1 MGTNVHL
8 NSIMTL
14 EEHLQPFNDAVQILI
29 DMCSFDAN
37 SQKQK
42 TYSEMQ
48 SIAEDDM
55 PAHLEKFRQAIK
67 DSYKT
72 SEDSDEDDDEDGIY
86 EEERSE
92 VSNNND
98 KTVADLEG
106 NVDVLNDYIITLTSE
121 LYSTVESSFE
131 IGTVSKTVSSI
142 GTQLTTIY
150 TDLGD
155 AQKVKDTYSSLTSDH
170 KRLKS
175 HLDTIEQ
182 QKEEDE
188 KKQKL
193 ARCKSLCDELK
204 GGVKL
209 SSQARENAQI
219 FIGGAMSSINAL
231 EDILQ
236 DEKLDVEDLR
246 VELSNLNSSYQSITD
261 WHETWRQ
268 NA

>member
-1 MGTNVHL
+1 MA
-8 NSIMTL
+8 L

-29 DMCSFDAN
+29 DMCSFDEN
-37 SQKQK
+37 SEKQR
-42 TYSEMQ
+42 TYTEMQ

-55 PAHLEKFRQAIK
+55 PAHLNDFKQAIK
-67 DSYKT
+67 DSYTT
-72 SEDSDEDDDEDGIY
+72 SEDDDEDDIY

-106 NVDVLNDYIITLTSE
+106 SVDVLNDYITTLANE
-121 LYSTVESSFE
+121 LYATVENSFE
-131 IGTVSKTVSSI
+131 IGTVSKTISSI
-142 GTQLTTIY
+142 GTQLTTIS
-150 TDLGD
+150 TDMGN
-155 AQKVKDTYSSLTSDH
+155 AQKVKDAYGFLVSDH
-170 KRLKS
+170 KALKS
-175 HLDTIEQ
+175 HLDKVEQ

-219 FIGGAMSSINAL
+219 FIGGAISSINAL

-246 VELSNLNSSYQSITD
+246 VEVSNLNSSYQGIMD
-261 WHETWRQ
+261 WYGTWRQ

>member
-14 EEHLQPFNDAVQILI
+14 EEHLQPFNDAVQVLI
-29 DMCSFDAN
+29 DMCSFDAD

-42 TYSEMQ
+42 TYTEMQ

-55 PAHLEKFRQAIK
+55 PAHLEKFKQAIK

-72 SEDSDEDDDEDGIY
+72 SEDSDEDDNEDGIY

-106 NVDVLNDYIITLTSE
+106 NVDVLNDYITTLASE
-121 LYSTVESSFE
+121 LGATVENSFE
-131 IGTVSKTVSSI
+131 LSNVRKSVSSI

-150 TDLGD
+150 SDLGD
-155 AQKVKDTYSSLTSDH
+155 ARKVKDAYSSLTSDH

-219 FIGGAMSSINAL
+219 FIGGAISSINAL

-246 VELSNLNSSYQSITD
+246 VELSNLNSSYQSIMD
-261 WHETWRQ
+261 WYGTWRQ

>member
-1 MGTNVHL
+1 MA
-8 NSIMTL
+8 L
-14 EEHLQPFNDAVQILI
+14 EEHLQPFNDEVQILI

-67 DSYKT
+67 GNYKT
-72 SEDSDEDDDEDGIY
+72 SEDSNEDGIY

-92 VSNNND
+92 LPNNND

-106 NVDVLNDYIITLTSE
+106 SVDVLNDYITTLTSE

-142 GTQLTTIY
+142 GTQLTTIS
-150 TDLGD
+150 TDMGD
-155 AQKVKDTYSSLTSDH
+155 AKEVKDAYSELTSDH

-246 VELSNLNSSYQSITD
+246 VELSNLNSSYQSIMD

>member
-1 MGTNVHL
+1 
-8 NSIMTL
+8 MTL

-29 DMCSFDAN
+29 DMCSFDEN

-42 TYSEMQ
+42 TYTEMQ

-72 SEDSDEDDDEDGIY
+72 SENSDEDDNEDGIY

-98 KTVADLEG
+98 KKVADLEG
-106 NVDVLNDYIITLTSE
+106 NVNVLDDQIATLKDE
-121 LYSTVESSFE
+121 LGSTVENSFE
-131 IGTVSKTVSSI
+131 IGVVSSTISSI
-142 GTQLTTIY
+142 GAQLTTIN
-150 TDLGD
+150 TDMGD
-155 AQKVKDTYSSLTSDH
+155 AQKVKDAYGTLVSDH
-170 KRLKS
+170 KALKN
-175 HLDTIEQ
+175 HLNKVEV

-246 VELSNLNSSYQSITD
+246 VELSNLNSSYQSIMD

>member
-8 NSIMTL
+8 NSIMAL
-14 EEHLQPFNDAVQILI
+14 EEYLQPFNDEVQILI
-29 DMCSFDAN
+29 EMCSFDSD

-55 PAHLEKFRQAIK
+55 PAHLNNFKQAIK

-72 SEDSDEDDDEDGIY
+72 SEDSDEDDNEDGMY

-106 NVDVLNDYIITLTSE
+106 SVEILDSYITTLADE
-121 LYSTVESSFE
+121 LDATVENSFE
-131 IGTVSKTVSSI
+131 IGVVSSTLSSI

-150 TDLGD
+150 SDLGD
-155 AQKVKDTYSSLTSDH
+155 EQKVKDAYSELTSDH

-175 HLDTIEQ
+175 HLNTIEQ
-182 QKEEDE
+182 EREEDE

-219 FIGGAMSSINAL
+219 FIGGAVSSINAL

-246 VELSNLNSSYQSITD
+246 VELSNLNSSYQSIMD
-261 WHETWRQ
+261 WYGTWRQ

>member
-8 NSIMTL
+8 NSIMAL

-29 DMCSFDAN
+29 DMCSFDAD

-42 TYSEMQ
+42 TYTEMQ

-55 PAHLEKFRQAIK
+55 PAHLEKFKQTIK
-67 DSYKT
+67 DNYKT
-72 SEDSDEDDDEDGIY
+72 SEDSDEDDNEDGIY

-92 VSNNND
+92 LPNNND

-106 NVDVLNDYIITLTSE
+106 NVNVLDEYITTLTSE
-121 LYSTVESSFE
+121 LYSTVENSFE
-131 IGTVSKTVSSI
+131 LSNVKKSVSSI
-142 GTQLTTIY
+142 GTELTTIS
-150 TDLGD
+150 TDMGD
-155 AQKVKDTYSSLTSDH
+155 AKEVKDAYGTLTNDH

-209 SSQARENAQI
+209 SSQAREKAQI

-246 VELSNLNSSYQSITD
+246 VELSNLNSSYQSIMD

>member
-1 MGTNVHL
+1 
-8 NSIMTL
+8 MTL
-14 EEHLQPFNDAVQILI
+14 EEHLQPFNDEVQILI

-42 TYSEMQ
+42 TYNEMQ

-67 DSYKT
+67 GNYKT
-72 SEDSDEDDDEDGIY
+72 SEDSNEDGIY

-92 VSNNND
+92 LPNNND

-106 NVDVLNDYIITLTSE
+106 SVDVLEEYITTLTSE

-131 IGTVSKTVSSI
+131 IGTVSNTVSSI
-142 GTQLTTIY
+142 GIQLTTIY

-155 AQKVKDTYSSLTSDH
+155 AKEVKDAYGTLTNDH
-170 KRLKS
+170 KSLKS
-175 HLDTIEQ
+175 HLNTIEQ
-182 QKEEDE
+182 ESEEDE

>member
-1 MGTNVHL
+1 MA
-8 NSIMTL
+8 L
-14 EEHLQPFNDAVQILI
+14 EEHLQPFNDEVQILI

-42 TYSEMQ
+42 TYNEMQ

-67 DSYKT
+67 GNYKT
-72 SEDSDEDDDEDGIY
+72 SEDSNEDGIY

-92 VSNNND
+92 LPNNND

-106 NVDVLNDYIITLTSE
+106 NVNVLDEYITTLTSE
-121 LYSTVESSFE
+121 LYSTVENSFE
-131 IGTVSKTVSSI
+131 LSNVKKSVSSI
-142 GTQLTTIY
+142 GTELTTIS
-150 TDLGD
+150 TDMGD
-155 AQKVKDTYSSLTSDH
+155 AKEVKDAYGTLTNDH
-170 KRLKS
+170 KSLKS

-182 QKEEDE
+182 EREEDE